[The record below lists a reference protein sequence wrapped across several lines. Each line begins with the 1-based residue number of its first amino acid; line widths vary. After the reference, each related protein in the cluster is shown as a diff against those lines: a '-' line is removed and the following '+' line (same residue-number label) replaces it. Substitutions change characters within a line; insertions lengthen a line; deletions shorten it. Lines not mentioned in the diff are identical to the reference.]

1 MDKMGSP
8 VASGARARTLD
19 TAPTIIIIASA
30 HLTYDSSSTPLEAML
45 DTSPSSNFF
54 CRKCYFSGESTA
66 RREKE
71 PFKKK
76 LFATAE
82 GTTWQRLAHAATAT
96 ATATVKGGLEGD
108 HLEAMAVGAIVGLAV
123 GAAFATERSR
133 RVGRAERE
141 QKAALEESFA
151 SLKMEFESRDK
162 AAVAMEEAK
171 VALEARISQ
180 VRPPAFP
187 RID

>member
-1 MDKMGSP
+1 MP
-8 VASGARARTLD
+8 
-19 TAPTIIIIASA
+19 
-30 HLTYDSSSTPLEAML
+30 
-45 DTSPSSNFF
+45 DTSPRSNFF
-54 CRKCYFSGESTA
+54 VGNVTFPGDRTA
-66 RREKE
+66 RKGAVQKNFSQPRRAQPGRE
-71 PFKKK
+71 
-76 LFATAE
+76 
-82 GTTWQRLAHAATAT
+82 LAHAATAT

>member
-1 MDKMGSP
+1 
-8 VASGARARTLD
+8 
-19 TAPTIIIIASA
+19 
-30 HLTYDSSSTPLEAML
+30 ML
-45 DTSPSSNFF
+45 LF
-54 CRKCYFSGESTA
+54 RGETA

-71 PFKKK
+71 PFKKTFRNRGGHN
-76 LFATAE
+76 LAE
-82 GTTWQRLAHAATAT
+82 ARSRGDGDGDGE
-96 ATATVKGGLEGD
+96 VKGGLEGD

-151 SLKMEFESRDK
+151 SLKMEFESRDM

-187 RID
+187 RIDRLA

>member
-1 MDKMGSP
+1 
-8 VASGARARTLD
+8 
-19 TAPTIIIIASA
+19 
-30 HLTYDSSSTPLEAML
+30 ML
-45 DTSPSSNFF
+45 DTSPAAIFFSSEMLLF
-54 CRKCYFSGESTA
+54 RTA
-66 RREKE
+66 RKGAVQKNFSQPRRAQPGRE
-71 PFKKK
+71 
-76 LFATAE
+76 
-82 GTTWQRLAHAATAT
+82 LAHAATAT

-171 VALEARISQ
+171 VALEARITQ

>member
-1 MDKMGSP
+1 
-8 VASGARARTLD
+8 
-19 TAPTIIIIASA
+19 
-30 HLTYDSSSTPLEAML
+30 
-45 DTSPSSNFF
+45 
-54 CRKCYFSGESTA
+54 
-66 RREKE
+66 
-71 PFKKK
+71 
-76 LFATAE
+76 
-82 GTTWQRLAHAATAT
+82 
-96 ATATVKGGLEGD
+96 VKGGLEGD

-162 AAVAMEEAK
+162 AVVAMEEAK
-171 VALEARISQ
+171 VALEARITQ

>member
-1 MDKMGSP
+1 
-8 VASGARARTLD
+8 
-19 TAPTIIIIASA
+19 
-30 HLTYDSSSTPLEAML
+30 ML
-45 DTSPSSNFF
+45 DTSPRSNFF
-54 CRKCYFSGESTA
+54 VGNVTFPGDRTA
-66 RREKE
+66 RKGAVQKNR
-71 PFKKK
+71 
-76 LFATAE
+76 
-82 GTTWQRLAHAATAT
+82 GGHTTWQRLAHAATAT